1 MSNKGRLPASGLGA
15 KRPEQLILVHV
26 CSGTLLFAPSLI
38 PSFPLSL
45 SLSTSLSS
53 LSHSL
58 TTTCK
63 GFPHPASLVDS
74 IRSLP
79 LVLSPLLCLSGTRT
93 PLARSILHRSCSTRH
108 LHPSQ
113 YDISPSSASSSPSV
127 SIAYAFHR
135 CRHPIVA
142 AAFGCRL
149 CPGHQYQRHHF

>member
-38 PSFPLSL
+38 PSFPLSS

-58 TTTCK
+58 STTCT

-74 IRSLP
+74 NRALP
-79 LVLSPLLCLSGTRT
+79 LVLSPLLLSGTRT
-93 PLARSILHRSCSTRH
+93 PLARSIFHRSCSTRH